1 MANATSEVRSANPA
15 ESSSTL
21 SSEDRD
27 TLFSLFE
34 NWERFADAN
43 AVLAPISP
51 LAVSLLS
58 LDHDSS
64 NPGRDLTK
72 IIDSD
77 PILAARVL
85 GLANSVAF
93 AGSAKPIFRVGEAI
107 TRLGTDTVLTAAFAQ
122 LTAQW
127 LRGACRHSDRS
138 LIHSL
143 WLEYLVTAHCARA
156 IAMRLSDE
164 EVEVS
169 LAYAAGLLHDVGT
182 IALLCVHPDPMARF
196 VRSGYD
202 RGGPLAAGFVKAHTQ
217 LGAALLRRWRTPG
230 EIATVASRHHSRSV
244 MAESA
249 ASITVFLADHLHM
262 AVLDHDRADF
272 EKPDAVRP
280 GCFGNATETISA
292 ALAALGIADELDSL
306 VGRVAAES
314 RSIEMLGTVIHL

>member
-1 MANATSEVRSANPA
+1 MANVSSETRSSSPA
-15 ESSSTL
+15 ESNSRL
-21 SSEDRD
+21 SSEDSD
-27 TLFSLFE
+27 ILSGLFE

-58 LDHDSS
+58 LDHDSP

-72 IIDSD
+72 IIESD

-93 AGSAKPIFRVGEAI
+93 AGSVKPIFKVGEAI
-107 TRLGTDTVLTAAFAQ
+107 TRLGTDTVLTAAFSQ

-127 LRGACRHSDRS
+127 LRGACKHSDRS
-138 LIHSL
+138 LIHGL
-143 WLEYLVTAHCARA
+143 WLEYLVTAHCARE
-156 IAMRLSDE
+156 IASRLSGE

-182 IALLCVHPDPMARF
+182 IALLCVQPEPMSRF

-202 RGGPLAAGFVKAHTQ
+202 RNGPLHAGFVKAHTQ

-230 EIATVASRHHSRSV
+230 DIATVASRHHSKSV
-244 MAESA
+244 MAETA
-249 ASITVFLADHLHM
+249 ASITVYLADHLHM

-272 EKPDAVRP
+272 EKPEAVRP

-292 ALAALGIADELDSL
+292 ALAALGIAGELETL

-314 RSIEMLGTVIHL
+314 RSIEMLGTVFHV